1 MEVKHKKEII
11 LSLPDFYSFL
21 SCLCLFFFSSF
32 PCFSSFLSLPC
43 SFLPSVIPA
52 FFFSSLSFPGL
63 TGESKDPRNA
73 LRLPE
78 DDGRKNIVIPVFLSS
93 LCYSRVLF
101 FSLSFPGLTG
111 KSKDPRNALRL
122 SEDDRRK
129 NIVIPVLFFSSVIAG
144 LDPAIQERD
153 VRLKPEH
160 DREKSTPFRDAFLTQ
175 FCFDLFVTVT
185 VGNTALYQI

>member
-1 MEVKHKKEII
+1 M
-11 LSLPDFYSFL
+11 
-21 SCLCLFFFSSF
+21 
-32 PCFSSFLSLPC
+32 
-43 SFLPSVIPA
+43 
-52 FFFSSLSFPGL
+52 
-63 TGESKDPRNA
+63 
-73 LRLPE
+73 
-78 DDGRKNIVIPVFLSS
+78 
-93 LCYSRVLF
+93 
-101 FSLSFPGLTG
+101 TG

-153 VRLKPEH
+153 VRLKAEY
-160 DREKSTPFRDAFLTQ
+160 DREKKPLGRGAFLTQ

>member
-1 MEVKHKKEII
+1 MFVLI
-11 LSLPDFYSFL
+11 FL
-21 SCLCLFFFSSF
+21 F
-32 PCFSSFLSLPC
+32 
-43 SFLPSVIPA
+43 
-52 FFFSSLSFPGL
+52 
-63 TGESKDPRNA
+63 
-73 LRLPE
+73 
-78 DDGRKNIVIPVFLSS
+78 VIPVF
-93 LCYSRVLF
+93 F

-111 KSKDPRNALRL
+111 ESKDPRNALRL

-153 VRLKPEH
+153 VRLKAEY
-160 DREKSTPFRDAFLTQ
+160 DREKKSLGRGAFLTQ